1 MEAPLSFETIPETDF
16 QYGLIHFDADGRE
29 RLDDTAGTM
38 SKVLIDQVNQKQ
50 ITDVFFF
57 CHGWMGD
64 VRAAKEQY
72 NAWIKMFATS
82 SDTALPPGMFGEFR
96 PLYIG
101 LHWPSLPWGDE
112 ELGGQ
117 KAFGT
122 PVAAAPDALLNQ
134 YLKRLGDKPGIRL
147 PLTAI
152 LNEARRNIA
161 PEQLPPLVRQAY
173 LDLNAALGLSSG
185 GLGAP
190 PDADREPFDPDESF
204 QAGNEDSAS
213 FGGDLDVGGLLGPLR
228 QISYWTMK
236 KRARK
241 VGEGGL
247 HQFLND
253 LQTATASKTRIHLMG
268 HSFGTI
274 VVSGMLGGPNSEG
287 KLARPIA
294 SLALVQG
301 AVSLWSYAEN
311 IPFNGAGQGYFH
323 PLVTDKKVSGPI
335 ITTRSKWDKA
345 VGRFYPLASRMH
357 GSVQFAVGLPK
368 YAGIG
373 AFGIQGLPDAMRREL
388 PMSAGSV
395 SYDFED
401 GKIYNLDASKYIC
414 HGSGPSGA
422 HCDIAGP
429 EVAHAIWGSSIR
441 PANPGQDLRSIRRK
455 ESQ

>member
-1 MEAPLSFETIPETDF
+1 MSFETIPQTDIK
-16 QYGLIHFDADGRE
+16 YALIHFDADGDE
-29 RLDDTAGTM
+29 RVDDPDGTM
-38 SKVLIDQVNQKQ
+38 SKVLIDQVNHRQ

-64 VRAAKEQY
+64 VVAAKEQY
-72 NAWIKMFATS
+72 NAWIKTFATS
-82 SDTALPPGMFGEFR
+82 SDTALAPAMFGEFR

-117 KAFGT
+117 NAFGA
-122 PVAAAPDALLNQ
+122 PAAATGHDDLLNQ
-134 YLKRLGDKPGIRL
+134 YLKRLGNEPEIRL

-152 LNEARRNIA
+152 LNEARRNMA

-173 LDLNAALGLSSG
+173 LDLNAALGLSSA
-185 GLGAP
+185 GLGSP

-213 FGGDLDVGGLLGPLR
+213 FGGGLSVGGLLGPLR
-228 QISYWTMK
+228 QLSYWTMK
-236 KRARK
+236 KRARI

-253 LQTATASKTRIHLMG
+253 LQTAAASNTRIHLMG

-274 VVSGMLGGPNSEG
+274 VVSGMLGGPNSQG

-294 SLALVQG
+294 SLALIQG

-311 IPFNGAGQGYFH
+311 IPFNGGAGQGYYH
-323 PLVTDKKVSGPI
+323 PLVTDGKVSGPI
-335 ITTRSKWDKA
+335 VTTRSKWDKA

-373 AFGIQGLPDAMRREL
+373 AFGIQGLPDVMRSEL
-388 PMSAGSV
+388 PMSADSV
-395 SYDFED
+395 PYDFED

-429 EVAHAIWGSSIR
+429 EVAHAIWAAAFGTR
-441 PANPGQDLRSIRRK
+441 TLAKTVGQPVQRSP
-455 ESQ
+455 Q